1 MKKKEGKNIFHK
13 KWAEINNNDSV
24 DNDERVFS
32 PKMHKIEEI
41 GKTHLF
47 SIGDIWTEEAEDK
60 PYFYK
65 VAAIEDIAISSEV
78 YRCCKVIEQAEGGLK
93 NYYWFAPEIGLVK
106 WKIGKNKGILKE
118 CLKEEAGQDN
128 NCAAG

>member
-13 KWAEINNNDSV
+13 KWAEINSSDSA

-78 YRCCKVIEQAEGGLK
+78 YRCYKVIEQAEGGLK

-106 WKIGKNKGILKE
+106 WKIGKIKGILQDCLQNKDKE
-118 CLKEEAGQDN
+118 A
-128 NCAAG
+128 

>member
-13 KWAEINNNDSV
+13 KWAEINSNDNV

-47 SIGDIWTEEAEDK
+47 SIGDIWTEEVEDK
-60 PYFYK
+60 SYFYK
-65 VAAIEDIAISSEV
+65 VAAIEDIAISSGV
-78 YRCCKVIEQAEGGLK
+78 YKCYKVIEETEGGLK
-93 NYYWFAPEIGLVK
+93 NYYWFAPDIGLVK
-106 WKIGKNKGILKE
+106 WKIGKTKGILKE
-118 CLKEEAGQDN
+118 CLKEEAVQQN
-128 NCAAG
+128 N

>member
-1 MKKKEGKNIFHK
+1 MKKKEGKNIFNK
-13 KWAEINNNDSV
+13 KWAEIKSDNSA
-24 DNDERVFS
+24 DNDERVLL
-32 PKMHKIEEI
+32 PKMDKIEEI

-47 SIGDIWTEEAEDK
+47 SIGDSWTEEVEDK

-78 YRCCKVIEQAEGGLK
+78 YRCYKVTEEGEGGLK
-93 NYYWFAPEIGLVK
+93 NYYWFAPDIGLVK
-106 WKIGKNKGILKE
+106 WKIGKAKGILKKR
-118 CLKEEAGQDN
+118 LKEEAGQQN